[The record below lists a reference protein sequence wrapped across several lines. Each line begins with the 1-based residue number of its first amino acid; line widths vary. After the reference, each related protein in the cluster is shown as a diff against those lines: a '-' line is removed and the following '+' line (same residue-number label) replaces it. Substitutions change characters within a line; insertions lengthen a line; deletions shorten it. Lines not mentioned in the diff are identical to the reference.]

1 LNVINWSNYAENSS
15 AARTTSLYTKTRGFF
30 ADMLVLGRGDKC
42 INPCRLLL
50 AENLILEENKN

>member
-1 LNVINWSNYAENSS
+1 MRKIVVLPGSHI
-15 AARTTSLYTKTRGFF
+15 YTQKHVDFF

-42 INPCRLLL
+42 INPCRLSL